1 MSEKKTKTIESKLER
16 VDEIAEILT
25 NEEIELDKSIEYF
38 QEAMKLIEDIEGQI
52 KEAKDKIKNAQKA

>member
-38 QEAMKLIEDIEGQI
+38 QEAMKLIEEIEGQI